1 VSVVVVV
8 ATIRPL
14 PEFREEVLAAFRE
27 TVPAVHL
34 EPGCILYALHE
45 KDDRL
50 VMIEQ
55 WESADA
61 LATHSKAEA
70 LQLLNPRLDGKL
82 AERTDVQVL
91 NPLPLGADELG
102 RLRP

>member
-1 VSVVVVV
+1 VSVIVVV

-14 PEFREEVLAAFRE
+14 PEHREGVVAAFRE
-27 TVPAVHL
+27 TVPAVHR

-45 KDDRL
+45 KADRL

-55 WESADA
+55 WESSEA
-61 LATHSKAEA
+61 LAVHAKAAA
-70 LQLLNPRLDGKL
+70 LRALNRRLEGKL
-82 AERTDVQVL
+82 VEKTDVQVL
-91 NPLPLGADELG
+91 NPVPVGSDELG